1 MKTYSLNE
9 LLPFGECY
17 YFEDAINCLME
28 FETDLRDDLDE
39 TIFFGGGRQA
49 VDKKGIFVYE
59 RNKRPQLSIDKLF
72 KISLN

>member
-1 MKTYSLNE
+1 MKKLIRIFWFSL
-9 LLPFGECY
+9 LLLISNLSFSQTVTLTADYGMTNVSGVT
-17 YFEDAINCLME
+17 NC
-28 FETDLRDDLDE
+28 
-39 TIFFGGGRQA
+39 GGGRQA